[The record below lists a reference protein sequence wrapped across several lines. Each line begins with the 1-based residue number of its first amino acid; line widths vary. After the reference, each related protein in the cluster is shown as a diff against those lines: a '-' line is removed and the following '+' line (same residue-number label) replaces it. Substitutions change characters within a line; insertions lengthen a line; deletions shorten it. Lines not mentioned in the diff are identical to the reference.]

1 MARKNR
7 VIRLGQDRSKEI
19 FAIFSQLRDTY
30 EVPFFRNKQINKNSS
45 KILKKEIGQ
54 GCPVRG
60 TVLTTS
66 HYILLKTIMQ

>member
-7 VIRLGQDRSKEI
+7 VIKVGQEI

-30 EVPFFRNKQINKNSS
+30 EVSFFRNKQINKNSS
-45 KILKKEIGQ
+45 IIWKKEIGQ
-54 GCPVRG
+54 SCPTHG

-66 HYILLKTIMQ
+66 HYLLLKTIMQ